1 VLEISVAVVKT
12 LPRTIFSPTII
23 AAVCGQKTLGA
34 RLANNRVSSALP
46 TGILISRVM
55 LSRMRGT
62 CNQLEILKRIIRL
75 LLIQMMDKFCFQQRA
90 SKVFTHYQTM
100 LGNITHIPLFE
111 RIGMVGTQKVNIAI
125 LRDKATATPS
135 CIVRT
140 TGLMPSDIAATTLLE
155 TRQVLLA
162 RHEGLGTT
170 ASANKG
176 CHVNSITRSRRE
188 KQGMGENVGSM
199 A

>member
-1 VLEISVAVVKT
+1 MGVAVVET
-12 LPRTIFSPTII
+12 MPGTIFSPII
-23 AAVCGQKTLGA
+23 VAAVFGQKTLSAG
-34 RLANNRVSSALP
+34 LANSRVSSALP

-55 LSRMRGT
+55 LSRMRGS

-155 TRQVLLA
+155 TRQVLPA

-176 CHVNSITRSRRE
+176 CHVNIIIRLRRE
-188 KQGMGENVGSM
+188 KQGVGEIAGFM